1 MITPNRHYPLPH
13 KFHDVVD
20 DINDLRSTF
29 RMIDDDVKNTEERIE
44 ELSGTVSDLENRAVH
59 LPYSVENS
67 EIQNISANRY
77 LVVNQNGDGF
87 ECLDG
92 GGDAGGELGQCSI
105 KKTDSNFD
113 TAWGNI
119 LEISKNGM
127 TPQENSE
134 TSQANE
140 THIYVDEAEIENDEQ
155 LSKVE
160 LTNCQA
166 KSDFNAENNSS
177 VIFCDGTEEIEE
189 EIQIATRE
197 NFGLVKIGD
206 GFSNNA
212 GTISAPIISK
222 ATENNFGIIKI
233 GDGLVNNNGTIS
245 RDELNPATFSN
256 FGIVKLGDNLS
267 INSAGEMEIGNMAS
281 NATIYSLGN
290 IKICNNGI
298 IDLEEQT
305 LQYRMFVT
313 EDLVVQFR
321 TDFELQDDFS
331 FVLEIVSDGTH
342 LISFNE
348 NLNPKMSTL
357 PINRGITKLTFS
369 KKLGVP
375 SYDVEISRL
384 DAPEPTLLTPNYG
397 DDINSNLMVTH
408 NGSDWSAHDQLKS
421 STDNVN
427 FFGREFYFEF
437 SSLVVVDY
445 VYFTSQYSEQSLS
458 EFCLKA
464 SNDKQNWTTLIYR
477 KNESVNGNIFTELK
491 GCFRYYKL
499 YIGWQ
504 NSNYPRSM
512 QLWGTKIDNNESEL
526 ILLTPRMASDVTSWG
541 KLTYSK
547 LNSGS
552 ASDLTDVSLSSSIY
566 VQQNPEDAEDLD
578 YWIKYEFT
586 EPQVANF
593 LDVGGTNDYLDRT
606 MRWYKLE
613 GSNDNEN
620 WTLLLERQYQRDFYK
635 FETRW
640 HEFENTT
647 AYKFYKLTCLANS
660 RADGYWRISRFRLFR
675 KDSGKWNFYR
685 GIPKLTSANQDGY
698 EITASSQSDNGHA
711 GHFAFD
717 DNTQTRWASVANE
730 GNSWL
735 QIKLPTPTSFNA
747 VQIASR
753 GDGYLDQAPSA
764 FQIHASNDGETWNVL
779 DSESNV
785 SWTTLGELKLFTFE
799 NENAYLYY
807 RLYITANQGSAYHG
821 CSCFILGNSIHEYK
835 RWLNKYNNVVP
846 TMTSDETI
854 GEDGV
859 YRLSSS
865 TEHSDHKRKYLFD
878 KRFDT
883 RFELNSETS
892 GWIQIELPVAK
903 FVNVFSVGARS
914 DGWCVATP
922 RDYALFG
929 SNDGSTWTQLFSIS
943 NSNTFAAS
951 ELRTHDL
958 IHNTPYKFYRL
969 NISNP
974 DSSVLTFA
982 RWDLVL
988 KKVIKEY

>member
-321 TDFELQDDFS
+321 TDFEVQDDFS

-437 SSLVVVDY
+437 SSLVVGDY

-593 LDVGGTNDYLDRT
+593 LDVGGTIDYLDRT

-660 RADGYWRISRFRLFR
+660 RADGYWRIGRVRLFR
-675 KDSGKWNFYR
+675 KDSGRYNFYR
-685 GIPKLTSANQDGY
+685 GVPKLTEVNQDGY
-698 EITASSQSDNGHA
+698 EISASSEYDSNHA
-711 GHFAFD
+711 AKYAFD
-717 DNTQTRWASVANE
+717 GDVTTKWAVS
-730 GNSWL
+730 GNGVGAWL
-735 QIKLPTPTSFNA
+735 QIKLPTATIFNA
-747 VQIASR
+747 FQLASR
-753 GDGYLDQAPSA
+753 GDGNYNTQAPKD
-764 FQIHASNDGETWNVL
+764 FEMQGSNDGETWMTL
-779 DSESNV
+779 
-785 SWTTLGELKLFTFE
+785 TTLTDISWSQGEYKTFRFI
-799 NENAYLYY
+799 NTNAYLYY
-807 RLYITANQGSAYHG
+807 RLYINANNGAG
-821 CSCFILGNSIHEYK
+821 DTGIGELVLGNSIHDYK
-835 RWLNKYNNVVP
+835 RHLHQYTYLVPILTSNTSASGYVASASSEYSNDEGAWRVFDRQASQWTTRYGTNRNVELKITLPEAQKCDFIVLE
-846 TMTSDETI
+846 TSDANSRIPQTFRIEASNDDSNWTVLYQNLEGANLSTYGNYRYENPYKNTAFKYYRLYILTNKGDGFISLRAFQLVRETI
-854 GEDGV
+854 
-859 YRLSSS
+859 
-865 TEHSDHKRKYLFD
+865 
-878 KRFDT
+878 
-883 RFELNSETS
+883 
-892 GWIQIELPVAK
+892 IQ
-903 FVNVFSVGARS
+903 
-914 DGWCVATP
+914 
-922 RDYALFG
+922 
-929 SNDGSTWTQLFSIS
+929 
-943 NSNTFAAS
+943 
-951 ELRTHDL
+951 
-958 IHNTPYKFYRL
+958 
-969 NISNP
+969 
-974 DSSVLTFA
+974 
-982 RWDLVL
+982 
-988 KKVIKEY
+988 EY

>member
-29 RMIDDDVKNTEERIE
+29 AMIDDDVTNTKEEIE
-44 ELSGTVSDLENRAVH
+44 ELSETVSDLEKRAVH
-59 LPYSVENS
+59 LSNSIENS

-77 LVVNQNGDGF
+77 LVVNQNGNGF

-92 GGDAGGELGQCSI
+92 GGDTGGKLVQCSI
-105 KKTDSNFD
+105 KKTDANFD

-140 THIYVDEAEIENDEQ
+140 SHIYADEAEIENDKQ
-155 LSKVE
+155 LPKVE

-166 KSDFNAENNSS
+166 KSDLNAENNES
-177 VIFCDGTEEIEE
+177 VIFCNEPEEIEE
-189 EIQIATRE
+189 QIQIATRK

-206 GFSNNA
+206 GFLNNA
-212 GTISAPIISK
+212 GTISAPIITK
-222 ATENNFGIIKI
+222 ATEDNLGIIKA

-267 INSAGEMEIGNMAS
+267 INQSGEMEICDMAS
-281 NATIYSLGN
+281 NATIYSLGD

-305 LQYRMFVT
+305 LQYRLFVT

-321 TDFELQDDFS
+321 TDFEPQADFS
-331 FVLEIVSDGTH
+331 FVLELISDGTH

-357 PINRGITKLTFS
+357 PINRGVTKITFS

-408 NGSDWSAHDQLKS
+408 NGSDWNAHDMLKS
-421 STDNVN
+421 STNEID
-427 FFGREFYFEF
+427 FWGREFFFEF
-437 SSLVVVDY
+437 STLVVVDY
-445 VYFTSQYSEQSLS
+445 VFCHFRYADRALG
-458 EFCLKA
+458 EFWLKA
-464 SNDKQNWTTLIYR
+464 SNDKKNWTTLLY
-477 KNESVNGNIFTELK
+477 KNNEIIAKNVPTEIK
-491 GCFRYYKL
+491 GCFRYFKL
-499 YIGWQ
+499 YLGWKDD
-504 NSNYPRSM
+504 NYPRGF
-512 QLWGTKIDNNESEL
+512 QLWGTQIDNNESEL
-526 ILLTPRMASDVTSWG
+526 VLLTPTMSSNETGFA
-541 KLTYSK
+541 KLTYSN
-547 LNSGS
+547 LHENG
-552 ASDLTDVSLSSSIY
+552 APQLTDTDANSYIY
-566 VQQNPEDAEDLD
+566 VKYSEDTTDLFR
-578 YWIKYEFT
+578 WIKYEFP
-586 EPQVANF
+586 EAVVANLIDIAAF
-593 LDVGGTNDYLDRT
+593 RDNLERT

-613 GSNDNEN
+613 GSNDDET
-620 WTLLLERQYQRDFYK
+620 WTLLLERQYQRDFTGD
-635 FETRW
+635 ETRW

-647 AYKFYKLTCLANS
+647 AYKYYKLTCKSTNG
-660 RADGYWRISRFRLFR
+660 DQYWRISRFRLFR
-675 KDSGKWNFYR
+675 KEFGKHNFYR

-698 EITASSQSDNGHA
+698 EILASTQFANDHA
-711 GHFAFD
+711 GYFAFD
-717 DNTQTRWASVANE
+717 DNTQTRWATAANS
-730 GNSWL
+730 GDAWL
-735 QIKLPTPTSFNA
+735 QIKLPTPTAFNA

-753 GDGYLDQAPSA
+753 GDSSLDQAPSA
-764 FQIHASNDGETWNVL
+764 FQIHASNDGENWNTL

-821 CSCFILGNSIHEYK
+821 CSCFILGNLIHEYK

-865 TEHSDHKRKYLFD
+865 TEHSDHKRFYLFD
-878 KRFDT
+878 RNFDT
-883 RFELNSETS
+883 RFELNGETS

-914 DGWCVATP
+914 DGWCVAAP

-951 ELRTHDL
+951 ESRTHNL

-988 KKVIKEY
+988 KEVIKEY